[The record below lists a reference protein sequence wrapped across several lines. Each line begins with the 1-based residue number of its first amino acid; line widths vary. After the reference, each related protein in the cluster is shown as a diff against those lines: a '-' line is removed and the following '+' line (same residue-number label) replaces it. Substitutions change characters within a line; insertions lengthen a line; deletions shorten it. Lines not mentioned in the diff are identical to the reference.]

1 MTRRSGAWYPTRMIF
16 RYEYSGGVWVDLE
29 RPSADEIQQVAQEFS
44 INERIKAE
52 LVFPTPSPLVA
63 QDEHM
68 ALLVLHFPAHET
80 DGGETKSQEIDFV
93 VGANF
98 IVTVRYDV
106 VVPLHH
112 LKKILETE
120 KLVGGHNGITTD
132 VLLEIL
138 FAHLYASARDHTN
151 HLADAIARVE
161 NEMFDGH
168 ERATV
173 RLISDVGREFLHLDA
188 ALADQE
194 ETLGYFLK
202 MLAGRG
208 FFGASFAERSE
219 RILAERAQV
228 MRLVGTHRAI
238 ATELRE
244 TNTALLG
251 ARQNEIM
258 KTLTTITVIVLPLE
272 LIASVLV
279 LHLPGTPLL
288 DHPNAFY
295 IVLAIML
302 AAVGLTTIF
311 FIRKRWIF

>member
-1 MTRRSGAWYPTRMIF
+1 MIF
-16 RYEYSGGVWVDLE
+16 RYEYPGGVWVDLE
-29 RPSADEIQQVAQEFS
+29 RPDVDEINQIAKEFS

-52 LVFPTPSPLVA
+52 LIFPTPSPLVA

-80 DGGETKSQEIDFV
+80 DGGETKSQEIDFI
-93 VGANF
+93 VGGNF

-106 VVPLHH
+106 IVPLHH
-112 LKKILETE
+112 LKKILETQ
-120 KLVGGHNGITTD
+120 KLVGEHNGIATD

-138 FAHLYASARDHTN
+138 FAHLYTSSRDHTN
-151 HLADAIARVE
+151 HLASNLSHVE
-161 NEMFDGH
+161 REMFDGH
-168 ERATV
+168 ERDTV
-173 RLISDVGREFLHLDA
+173 RRISDIGREFLHLDA

-194 ETLGYFLK
+194 ETLDCFLK

-208 FFGASFAERSE
+208 FFGASFAERSA
-219 RILAERAQV
+219 RILTERTQV

-238 ATELRE
+238 ASELRE

-258 KTLTTITVIVLPLE
+258 KTLTTITVVVLPLE

-288 DHPNAFY
+288 DNPNAFY
-295 IVLAIML
+295 IVLAIMFG
-302 AAVGLTTIF
+302 AVGLTTIF

>member
-1 MTRRSGAWYPTRMIF
+1 MIF
-16 RYEYSGGVWVDLE
+16 RYAYPGGVWVDLE
-29 RPSADEIQQVAQEFS
+29 RPSVDEIQQIAEEFS
-44 INERIKAE
+44 INERIKDE

-63 QDEHM
+63 QDERM

-80 DGGETKSQEIDFV
+80 DGGESKSQEIDFV
-93 VGANF
+93 VGGNF

-106 VVPLHH
+106 IVPLHH
-112 LKKILETE
+112 LKKILETQE
-120 KLVGGHNGITTD
+120 LVGSHAGIATD

-138 FAHLYASARDHTN
+138 FAHLYTSARDHTN
-151 HLADAIARVE
+151 HLASNLSHVE
-161 NEMFDGH
+161 REMFDGH

-173 RLISDVGREFLHLDA
+173 RRISDIGREFLHLDA

-194 ETLGYFLK
+194 ETLICFLK

-208 FFGASFAERSE
+208 FFGASFTERSE
-219 RILAERAQV
+219 RILTERTQV
-228 MRLVGTHRAI
+228 MRLVGTHRTI
-238 ATELRE
+238 ASELRE
-244 TNTALLG
+244 TNTALLE

-258 KTLTTITVIVLPLE
+258 KTLTTITVLVLPLE

-288 DHPNAFY
+288 DNPNAFY
-295 IVLAIML
+295 IVLAIMFG
-302 AAVGLTTIF
+302 AVGLTTIF